1 MLPLVGR
8 ALAKALYIWLWAGP
22 HKAEGRGVRESCGEC
37 ELGDRILYL
46 TLLFYSKKS
55 LPPCKWKMGWGTGGE
70 ISWAILR
77 AISCREKE
85 GKNLQSD
92 FVFVSLTTSSIFLP
106 LAISFCTFCKMFIS
120 LSCFNYTWS
129 RNLMARGNWVPK
141 KLSKCARYTNTF
153 AYIIDQ

>member
-1 MLPLVGR
+1 MLPLVGG
-8 ALAKALYIWLWAGP
+8 ASEKALYIWLWAGP
-22 HKAEGRGVRESCGEC
+22 HKAEGRDARGSCGEC

-92 FVFVSLTTSSIFLP
+92 FIFVSLPTCRIFLP
-106 LAISFCTFCKMFIS
+106 LVISFFLHFIKCPS
-120 LSCFNYTWS
+120 LCHVLIMPGAETWWEGELSC
-129 RNLMARGNWVPK
+129 K
-141 KLSKCARYTNTF
+141 KAFQVCKVYK
-153 AYIIDQ
+153 